1 MAYQGDV
8 EIIHNWREE
17 HSIED
22 LQRIVERKGY
32 SAISVGSF
40 DHAALKKFPY
50 QLTAD
55 HCEPS
60 PGYSN
65 TLYIWNGRGGG
76 SGALGIISSVQ
87 PADADEDE
95 DEDEDWDEGGGAC
108 MAWGYQSEDQLA
120 CYGSV
125 SGMTY
130 DLDHPC
136 WHELDANPTCCNY
149 CGPWTSS
156 EYESTCSALDIIRV
170 SAGCC
175 FSVQDS
181 SGTEHHYDQDQ
192 NFCYNGVGCDSV
204 RSVKVYDCSGGDED
218 EEPGEGS
225 GGSLGKVEVGRVM
238 SWYDYRAR
246 AKQEGGRL
254 PTTAELRAAGVDVG
268 YDQWTPITPSPG
280 DQETGRRDGARG
292 KDENAWANIGP
303 RKYQIE
309 YPAWGLD
316 ASEHPWKRLTYFYV
330 VSESGA
336 PRIIDSRLVL
346 VRRGSPNVLRF
357 DHWQALQ
364 AGGAAPLTCHA
375 SHPGNGI
382 DFRVNSDGSIC
393 LVNHPH
399 LCLGVIDFESQARL
413 FRWRRWLSKV
423 LVTREGVCSNDWPES
438 PGDYPYEAFA
448 NSGKCRGGDFDEDVG
463 TVADIGECWSR
474 CQDLNE
480 PEKTSYCASMHQTS
494 MECSCQGADPDGDF
508 DELECL
514 EDVGEYTLAV
524 HEGWRGSRCA
534 GKDGRVCACDG
545 GDYCLPRTLPHMAEL
560 LKKLLNKLLDYAF
573 LAIGFSLLLGPGV
586 SLTARVGLCWVAIP
600 GFMALV
606 GGSIAEHS
614 YTGDGSAVFFWT
626 AIGPTVGIIVYR
638 CIGEQPLP
646 ESVRDEIAGRAG
658 DDDDASLIASK
669 PEDKEK
675 WCADVVARIEAI
687 ESTIQV
693 MQTPPPRHDSALRA
707 VFLLLLVLKVVVQFC
722 DVQVILGA
730 R

>member
-1 MAYQGDV
+1 
-8 EIIHNWREE
+8 
-17 HSIED
+17 
-22 LQRIVERKGY
+22 
-32 SAISVGSF
+32 
-40 DHAALKKFPY
+40 
-50 QLTAD
+50 
-55 HCEPS
+55 
-60 PGYSN
+60 
-65 TLYIWNGRGGG
+65 
-76 SGALGIISSVQ
+76 VQ
-87 PADADEDE
+87 PADA
-95 DEDEDWDEGGGAC
+95 DEDWDEGGGAC

-204 RSVKVYDCSGGDED
+204 RSVKVYDCSGRDED

-382 DFRVNSDGSIC
+382 GKMYPEERRFQEWRYTESKCVAARDACSVQLVQGKFLKRVDANLVLDVAFWKFHEGTAVNWVGGGSDDRTYLHGGGRDFRVNSDGSIC

-399 LCLGVIDFESQARL
+399 LCLGVIDFESQAPFEGMISAKSIAGAWICCCFPLMCTAL
-413 FRWRRWLSKV
+413 FNKTADGDHKIVHSGCLLNLCIPFTEPRQRVPGTNGFVKSDGTDPTNV
-423 LVTREGVCSNDWPES
+423 DYYTS
-438 PGDYPYEAFA
+438 PNCVWNGP
-448 NSGKCRGGDFDEDVG
+448 S
-463 TVADIGECWSR
+463 
-474 CQDLNE
+474 
-480 PEKTSYCASMHQTS
+480 
-494 MECSCQGADPDGDF
+494 CSCK
-508 DELECL
+508 
-514 EDVGEYTLAV
+514 LA
-524 HEGWRGSRCA
+524 
-534 GKDGRVCACDG
+534 
-545 GDYCLPRTLPHMAEL
+545 
-560 LKKLLNKLLDYAF
+560 
-573 LAIGFSLLLGPGV
+573 
-586 SLTARVGLCWVAIP
+586 
-600 GFMALV
+600 
-606 GGSIAEHS
+606 
-614 YTGDGSAVFFWT
+614 
-626 AIGPTVGIIVYR
+626 
-638 CIGEQPLP
+638 
-646 ESVRDEIAGRAG
+646 
-658 DDDDASLIASK
+658 
-669 PEDKEK
+669 
-675 WCADVVARIEAI
+675 
-687 ESTIQV
+687 
-693 MQTPPPRHDSALRA
+693 
-707 VFLLLLVLKVVVQFC
+707 
-722 DVQVILGA
+722 
-730 R
+730 

>member
-254 PTTAELRAAGVDVG
+254 PTTAELRAAGVESATISG
-268 YDQWTPITPSPG
+268 CRSHRARATRKRAAATAREARTRTPGPISVRASTRSSIPPGASTRASIHGSGSPTFTSCRRADRHWIIIITPV
-280 DQETGRRDGARG
+280 GA
-292 KDENAWANIGP
+292 
-303 RKYQIE
+303 
-309 YPAWGLD
+309 
-316 ASEHPWKRLTYFYV
+316 
-330 VSESGA
+330 GA
-336 PRIIDSRLVL
+336 P
-346 VRRGSPNVLRF
+346 
-357 DHWQALQ
+357 ALQ
-364 AGGAAPLTCHA
+364 TTA
-375 SHPGNGI
+375 
-382 DFRVNSDGSIC
+382 
-393 LVNHPH
+393 
-399 LCLGVIDFESQARL
+399 
-413 FRWRRWLSKV
+413 RWLMLRV
-423 LVTREGVCSNDWPES
+423 L
-438 PGDYPYEAFA
+438 
-448 NSGKCRGGDFDEDVG
+448 
-463 TVADIGECWSR
+463 
-474 CQDLNE
+474 
-480 PEKTSYCASMHQTS
+480 
-494 MECSCQGADPDGDF
+494 
-508 DELECL
+508 
-514 EDVGEYTLAV
+514 
-524 HEGWRGSRCA
+524 
-534 GKDGRVCACDG
+534 
-545 GDYCLPRTLPHMAEL
+545 
-560 LKKLLNKLLDYAF
+560 
-573 LAIGFSLLLGPGV
+573 
-586 SLTARVGLCWVAIP
+586 
-600 GFMALV
+600 
-606 GGSIAEHS
+606 
-614 YTGDGSAVFFWT
+614 
-626 AIGPTVGIIVYR
+626 
-638 CIGEQPLP
+638 
-646 ESVRDEIAGRAG
+646 
-658 DDDDASLIASK
+658 
-669 PEDKEK
+669 
-675 WCADVVARIEAI
+675 
-687 ESTIQV
+687 
-693 MQTPPPRHDSALRA
+693 
-707 VFLLLLVLKVVVQFC
+707 
-722 DVQVILGA
+722 
-730 R
+730 

>member
-8 EIIHNWREE
+8 EVIHNWREE

-330 VSESGA
+330 VSDFGKDWDGFEDDESGA
-336 PRIIDSRLVL
+336 LGIISSVQPTKTVNKRHMTPEQRAAA
-346 VRRGSPNVLRF
+346 RRG
-357 DHWQALQ
+357 A
-364 AGGAAPLTCHA
+364 
-375 SHPGNGI
+375 
-382 DFRVNSDGSIC
+382 
-393 LVNHPH
+393 
-399 LCLGVIDFESQARL
+399 
-413 FRWRRWLSKV
+413 
-423 LVTREGVCSNDWPES
+423 
-438 PGDYPYEAFA
+438 
-448 NSGKCRGGDFDEDVG
+448 
-463 TVADIGECWSR
+463 
-474 CQDLNE
+474 
-480 PEKTSYCASMHQTS
+480 
-494 MECSCQGADPDGDF
+494 
-508 DELECL
+508 
-514 EDVGEYTLAV
+514 
-524 HEGWRGSRCA
+524 
-534 GKDGRVCACDG
+534 
-545 GDYCLPRTLPHMAEL
+545 
-560 LKKLLNKLLDYAF
+560 
-573 LAIGFSLLLGPGV
+573 GFSFADHPAL
-586 SLTARVGLCWVAIP
+586 SAVA
-600 GFMALV
+600 ALV
-606 GGSIAEHS
+606 GALAAAYGCA
-614 YTGDGSAVFFWT
+614 TMRRA
-626 AIGPTVGIIVYR
+626 
-638 CIGEQPLP
+638 
-646 ESVRDEIAGRAG
+646 DEA
-658 DDDDASLIASK
+658 
-669 PEDKEK
+669 PKENPCCGGK
-675 WCADVVARIEAI
+675 YKEA
-687 ESTIQV
+687 Q
-693 MQTPPPRHDSALRA
+693 A
-707 VFLLLLVLKVVVQFC
+707 
-722 DVQVILGA
+722 
-730 R
+730 